1 MYREMVENGKF
12 ESDVPF
18 NATEG
23 WVVWFMRRNALSQRR
38 STTASQ
44 RLPEE
49 YIQKVESIVLYPI
62 KI

>member
-1 MYREMVENGKF
+1 MQAYREMVENGEL

-23 WVVWFMRRNALSQRR
+23 WVVRFMRRNALSQRR

-44 RLPEE
+44 RVPEA
-49 YIQKVESIVLYPI
+49 IVLYRI
-62 KI
+62 KT

>member
-1 MYREMVENGKF
+1 MYREMVENVEL

-23 WVVWFMRRNALSQRR
+23 WVVMFMRRNALSQHRL
-38 STTASQ
+38 TTASQ
-44 RLPEE
+44 RLPEA
-49 YIQKVESIVLYPI
+49 IVLYRI